1 MKEGFDRSK
10 VARELRCLNLG
21 GTELRNPVHVKKLL
35 LSVSEVILLK
45 EIKLPTSK

>member
-21 GTELRNPVHVKKLL
+21 GTELRNPVHVKKL
-35 LSVSEVILLK
+35 SVSEVILLK